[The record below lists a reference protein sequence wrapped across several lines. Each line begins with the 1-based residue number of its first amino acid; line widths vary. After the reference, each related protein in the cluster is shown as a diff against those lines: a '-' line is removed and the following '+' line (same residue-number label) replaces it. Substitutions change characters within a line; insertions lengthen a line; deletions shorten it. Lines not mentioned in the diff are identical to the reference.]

1 MGGKRLG
8 ARRLRGFVV
17 DVEKERNAMTET
29 NNKVRRGRILIA
41 LAALVVVVAA
51 FFIFVTMNN
60 ERVSAQNAQY
70 LEGSTQQSARR
81 ISEWMTDSQTE
92 VRLLTSLYESS
103 LASAEEAS
111 IDGIRDLAAYTKFSY
126 VTFSDASGMTYDDRG
141 RSEDASERDY
151 FVRGMEGESGV
162 YATDNSLFYDDL
174 SVIFYTPL
182 RYNDEVIG
190 VVSGAYREEIGRAHV

>member
-1 MGGKRLG
+1 
-8 ARRLRGFVV
+8 
-17 DVEKERNAMTET
+17 MTET

-103 LASAEEAS
+103 PRRLPSTASATW
-111 IDGIRDLAAYTKFSY
+111 RPT
-126 VTFSDASGMTYDDRG
+126 
-141 RSEDASERDY
+141 RSS
-151 FVRGMEGESGV
+151 
-162 YATDNSLFYDDL
+162 AT
-174 SVIFYTPL
+174 
-182 RYNDEVIG
+182 
-190 VVSGAYREEIGRAHV
+190 